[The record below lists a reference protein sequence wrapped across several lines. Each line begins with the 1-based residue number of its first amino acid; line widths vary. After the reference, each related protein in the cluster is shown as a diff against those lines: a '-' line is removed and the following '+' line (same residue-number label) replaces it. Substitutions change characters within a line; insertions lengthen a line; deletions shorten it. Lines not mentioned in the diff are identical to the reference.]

1 MTDGLTS
8 QNQGNTGAAISDVGT
23 SQEYMTQDKA
33 NYLITKAKESAY
45 ERGRI
50 DAQSSQSNSN
60 SPVNAQFANLTEAQ
74 IIDLIDK
81 RSDEKVTQ
89 KVQSLA
95 QEQSNANLARQIVTE
110 YAGKMEQGRK
120 EYADFD
126 EVVGAF
132 NIQNSPQMVALVN
145 EVPGT
150 EHCMY
155 EMGQHPEKF
164 SDIENLLAKGH
175 IIAAKRAMKNLS
187 DSIVKNKEKA
197 QEAQATKEP
206 APLKKLK
213 PSTAHVDGNSGATM
227 TQAQMK
233 AAVNGLRKY

>member
-1 MTDGLTS
+1 MTDGS
-8 QNQGNTGAAISDVGT
+8 INQNQSNTGAAISDVGT

-45 ERGRI
+45 ERGRQE
-50 DAQSSQSNSN
+50 ALANTQSN

-126 EVVGAF
+126 EIVGAF

-164 SDIENLLAKGH
+164 SDIENLLRNGH
-175 IIAAKRAMKNLS
+175 VIAAKRAMKKLS
-187 DSIVKNKEKA
+187 DSIITNKEKT
-197 QEAQATKEP
+197 QEAIATKEP

-213 PSTAHVDGNSGATM
+213 PSTSHVDGNSGANM
-227 TQAQMK
+227 TQAQMN
-233 AAVNGLRKY
+233 AAVNALRKY